1 MLSPVRLSVCHTS
14 GSVKTV
20 EVQRGLD
27 VCQYILNK
35 ITLSSIFILYLCY
48 KIIFKLIVHCGR
60 QCISFADV
68 VPCLACM
75 LLIFAP
81 RLGVYYFL
89 SLTLSVC
96 LSVCPSV
103 CLSWTNFKLILL
115 FCFSMESNHFWPSV
129 LHDTLYKTLFFDFW
143 CRPPNAQNLMH
154 KICTCTKSPISGLV
168 WQIDRRCLV
177 LLGGFRDGRF
187 NGTMQ
192 NVVGPTLVAM
202 ATKFWANLAYICT
215 KSPISRLV
223 WLTDRTCLGL
233 PGGPTLVAMATTFG
247 LGAEIYSPTGLLLLL
262 LNGMH
267 S

>member
-68 VPCLACM
+68 VPCLACI

-96 LSVCPSV
+96 LLLR
-103 CLSWTNFKLILL
+103 LSRQTSNRF
-115 FCFSMESNHFWPSV
+115 FFFGFSMESSHFWPSV
-129 LHDTLYKTLFFDFW
+129 LRLAFYKTLFFAF
-143 CRPPNAQNLMH
+143 
-154 KICTCTKSPISGLV
+154 
-168 WQIDRRCLV
+168 
-177 LLGGFRDGRF
+177 
-187 NGTMQ
+187 
-192 NVVGPTLVAM
+192 
-202 ATKFWANLAYICT
+202 
-215 KSPISRLV
+215 
-223 WLTDRTCLGL
+223 
-233 PGGPTLVAMATTFG
+233 
-247 LGAEIYSPTGLLLLL
+247 
-262 LNGMH
+262 
-267 S
+267 